1 MPIRA
6 IAYASEAIPGLCLDE
21 IDDLTRSASRFN
33 MDAGVTG
40 VLLYDGARFL
50 QYIEGPEDS
59 INIVYSRILA
69 SAQHREV
76 IELGRG
82 FVSGRCFPYWSMR
95 MLPALPD
102 EVKGIATSDWAGF
115 SRTGAVR
122 CLTRVVVPHLG
133 SAEPVI
139 QIA

>member
-33 MDAGVTG
+33 LDAGVTG

-59 INIVYSRILA
+59 INVVYSRILG
-69 SAQHREV
+69 SSKHREL

-82 FVSGRCFPYWSMR
+82 LVSGRFFPYWSMR
-95 MLPALPD
+95 MLPALTE
-102 EVKGIATSDWAGF
+102 EVQSIATADWAGF
-115 SRTGAVR
+115 SRTGAVQR
-122 CLTRVVVPHLG
+122 LTRVVVPHLG

-139 QIA
+139 QVA